1 MRAYSK
7 MSPLS
12 PEERDFAEQNHPVV
26 LWYIKETGLNFD
38 EYYGAAVTGYLKAVK
53 NWFER
58 PELHNFSFL
67 KIAKRTMQGY
77 VGSERGKQ
85 GWRIQTVSLDGI
97 VPGTDDL
104 MLMDT
109 ITGDN
114 LNYVPYCTEGEDMNI
129 SYDVPLPENRRK
141 KKSDEVI
148 AIEAFLTT
156 LKMKNMRIEYDT
168 EEEAK
173 KKIISVRSYRNKN
186 KLQEKVDVF
195 RDGKDVYVVKIK
207 KEDQ

>member
-1 MRAYSK
+1 
-7 MSPLS
+7 
-12 PEERDFAEQNHPVV
+12 
-26 LWYIKETGLNFD
+26 
-38 EYYGAAVTGYLKAVK
+38 
-53 NWFER
+53 
-58 PELHNFSFL
+58 
-67 KIAKRTMQGY
+67 
-77 VGSERGKQ
+77 
-85 GWRIQTVSLDGI
+85 
-97 VPGTDDL
+97 
-104 MLMDT
+104 
-109 ITGDN
+109 
-114 LNYVPYCTEGEDMNI
+114 MNI

-186 KLQEKVDVF
+186 KLQDKIDVF

>member
-1 MRAYSK
+1 MHARTQYT
-7 MSPLS
+7 PLT
-12 PEERDFAEQNHPVV
+12 EEEQQFAADNHHIVDKFLRSRGLQKNEWYDVV
-26 LWYIKETGLNFD
+26 IFR
-38 EYYGAAVTGYLKAVK
+38 YLLSVK
-53 NWFER
+53 KWHLR
-58 PELHNFSFL
+58 PELHQWEFAA
-67 KIAKRTMQGY
+67 IAFNDMRSA
-77 VGSERGKQ
+77 VWSERGKQ
-85 GWRIQTVSLDGI
+85 GRRIQTVSLDGI

-114 LNYVPYCTEGEDMNI
+114 LNYVPYCTEGDDMNI
-129 SYDVPLPENRRK
+129 SYNVPLPENRRK

-156 LKMKNMRIEYDT
+156 AKMKNMRIEYDT

>member
-1 MRAYSK
+1 
-7 MSPLS
+7 
-12 PEERDFAEQNHPVV
+12 
-26 LWYIKETGLNFD
+26 
-38 EYYGAAVTGYLKAVK
+38 
-53 NWFER
+53 
-58 PELHNFSFL
+58 
-67 KIAKRTMQGY
+67 
-77 VGSERGKQ
+77 
-85 GWRIQTVSLDGI
+85 
-97 VPGTDDL
+97 
-104 MLMDT
+104 
-109 ITGDN
+109 
-114 LNYVPYCTEGEDMNI
+114 MNI

-148 AIEAFLTT
+148 AVEAFLTT